1 MEKNEIE
8 DLVDGLGP
16 RVERLKSLYEQYFM
30 GLEKIP
36 PAVLRKD
43 VDRTLWRLRRE
54 RFNNTRLRFRFQ
66 QVLQRYNTYQ
76 QYWKRVLREMERGT
90 YRRSLMR
97 AAKKFDKDAMRAVAG
112 KAGVAAVERVQKDL
126 PEDEAPT
133 PPRGMPT
140 PSRLRPPDAG
150 GHEARAI
157 YDKLVAAKREAGGA
171 GSDVDYERLRKSLDR
186 QRQQLQQKH
195 GSDKRIDFEVI
206 ERGGKA
212 MIRPVVRKK

>member
-1 MEKNEIE
+1 
-8 DLVDGLGP
+8 
-16 RVERLKSLYEQYFM
+16 
-30 GLEKIP
+30 
-36 PAVLRKD
+36 
-43 VDRTLWRLRRE
+43 
-54 RFNNTRLRFRFQ
+54 
-66 QVLQRYNTYQ
+66 
-76 QYWKRVLREMERGT
+76 
-90 YRRSLMR
+90 
-97 AAKKFDKDAMRAVAG
+97 
-112 KAGVAAVERVQKDL
+112 
-126 PEDEAPT
+126 
-133 PPRGMPT
+133 MPT